1 MFGEQMGRFSENS
14 LEGRMEQEPKE
25 KIQTKVILELMR
37 HSKKETDPSKTDEEI
52 LLTGEGRALAT
63 ERGRE
68 LQPQPEVS
76 MAYGSPKKRTQ
87 ETAARAMLVESIDD
101 PDADLEAIEEMVR
114 DHLKY
119 GEKIREDE
127 RLSFDLSGP
136 MGQEMLTAFK
146 AGEYLPYLIRKS
158 DQRAIETKDT
168 VSTTYL
174 RQAEN
179 VAELVKRYAQVG
191 NNFQK
196 LAERTD
202 KYEQFGN
209 QLERYMGT
217 HQGVAECFVAKVLE
231 KIQGNAERDAFIESI
246 GTGFGETR
254 GIHIEIVN
262 TGDEQKIVMMYP
274 VKNKEGIEEQQSV
287 EFSAKLLDE
296 IIEERKEFELMFVAD
311 NQ

>member
-1 MFGEQMGRFSENS
+1 MFGEQMGRFSGNP

-25 KIQTKVILELMR
+25 KIRTKVILELMR

-87 ETAARAMLVESIDD
+87 ETAARAMLAGSIGN

-119 GEKIREDE
+119 GEKIREDK
-127 RLSFDLSGP
+127 RLSFDISGP
-136 MGQEMLTAFK
+136 SGAEALAAFK
-146 AGEYLPYLIRKS
+146 AGQYLPYLLQES
-158 DQRAIETKDT
+158 DRRAIETKDT
-168 VSTTYL
+168 VSSTYL
-174 RQAEN
+174 RQAGN
-179 VAELVKRYAQVG
+179 VAELVKRYAHMG
-191 NNFQK
+191 NNFHK

-231 KIQGNAERDAFIESI
+231 KIQGNAERDAFIDST
-246 GTGFGETR
+246 GTGFSETR

-262 TGDEQKIVMMYP
+262 TGDEQTIMMTYP
-274 VKNKEGIEEQQSV
+274 VKNKEGIEEQWSV
-287 EFSAKLLDE
+287 EFSTKLLDE
-296 IIEERKEFELMFVAD
+296 IIEERKEFEALCAAD

>member
-1 MFGEQMGRFSENS
+1 MFGEQMGRFSENP
-14 LEGRMEQEPKE
+14 LEGGMEQEPKE
-25 KIQTKVILELMR
+25 KIRTKVILELMR
-37 HSKKETDPSKTDEEI
+37 HSKKEADPSKTDEEI
-52 LLTGEGRALAT
+52 LLTDEGRALAT

-87 ETAARAMLVESIDD
+87 ETAARAMLVGSIDD
-101 PDADLEAIEEMVR
+101 PDAGLEAIEEMVR

-119 GEKIREDE
+119 GEKIREDK

-146 AGEYLPYLIRKS
+146 AGEYLPYLIQKS

-196 LAERTD
+196 LTERTD
-202 KYEQFGN
+202 KYEQYGN
-209 QLERYMGT
+209 RLERYMGT

-231 KIQGNAERDAFIESI
+231 KTQGNAERDAFIESI

-262 TGDEQKIVMMYP
+262 TGDEQKIMMTYP
-274 VKNKEGIEEQQSV
+274 VKNKEGIEERQSA

-296 IIEERKEFELMFVAD
+296 IIEERKEFEAMCAAD